1 MPIDNPQIKSRRMS
15 CQKLFTKHLLC
26 DLKEIDEDIYYLDKQ
41 IESVWIQGFVKSIQ
55 IELREVL
62 LEDRSGQILVA
73 IQSNYVNLSNFNVGD
88 YVMAIGEVVIADH
101 EITEEKIVFV
111 EAKQLIKLESVDQL
125 ETLWQLEVN
134 DNMK

>member
-1 MPIDNPQIKSRRMS
+1 MS